1 MLVLTRRVGESIRVG
16 NDIVVTLV
24 QMAPGKVRI
33 GIQAPPNT
41 LILREEL
48 VDHTPAPPPLNVT
61 NGNTPAA
68 TPVVRGS

>member
-33 GIQAPPNT
+33 GIQAPDQT

-48 VDHTPAPPPLNVT
+48 VDPCPAAPAIGLSPAPGIDAPT
-61 NGNTPAA
+61 
-68 TPVVRGS
+68 VVRGS